1 MKILISLL
9 FLSVILQG
17 GSGSIYDF
25 KKEKSTSN
33 WYVVNDGVMGGLS
46 KSKISINDSGNAVF
60 NGYVT
65 TENNGGFASVRHTF
79 NKKIVDEYEHI
90 VLKVKGDGKTY
101 QFRIKEKSSQRY
113 SYTTSFQTTGEWEI
127 IKIPFDSFYPSFRG
141 YDLDIPN
148 YTGEIMEEI
157 AILIGNKRKE
167 SFSLEIENIV
177 LE

>member
-9 FLSVILQG
+9 FLSVMLQG
-17 GSGSIYDF
+17 ESGSIYDF
-25 KKEKSTSN
+25 KKERSTSN

-46 KSKISINDSGNAVF
+46 QSKISMNDSGNAVF

-65 TENNGGFASVRHTF
+65 TENNGGFSSVRHTF
-79 NKKIVDEYEHI
+79 NKKIVDKYEHI

-177 LE
+177 LQ